1 MYPQTELTES
11 PLAPDRRKD
20 STEFGL
26 KVLRQCYN
34 RWKNGYGGETYSD
47 RMLRYEKNR
56 LYAMGK
62 QPEEQYR
69 DLIKIEGTPVV
80 LNLDYTPLAIAKPLL
95 EAKMDRY
102 LERVEKIK
110 CKASGQIASDKR
122 KKEKDEARF
131 KMNYRPAIQD
141 LQKNSGLHLEDFSD
155 HDPKSER
162 ELDVRYKTKPL
173 REELIMQLSENIVF
187 EQNEWADVIKKRMI
201 WDTFNC
207 GFCIT
212 LTELNSNGWIKT
224 PAVKPE
230 GFITSYSE
238 LDNFEDWQ
246 WQGQRRSMAI
256 TEVRLRMEGK
266 TKPDG
271 SPVITE
277 EELWQMAVKFSSSY
291 GNSSDWY
298 CDWDSDFN
306 TALARP
312 YDAVNVEIVDLYYK
326 TLYNLKKVVIKNK
339 YGKENIIDPSEVDA
353 KTPKVGMEEMY
364 SKPYYVAYHGVWI
377 IDTNYVLE
385 WGLAKNMLKPN
396 NNLIEIRSPY
406 TIYMHNNTHCRNTPL
421 VETMI
426 PLIDLIQNIHIQTQ
440 RIIAMTAPDG
450 FTIDTLGLS
459 NIDMGQGAG
468 VLSPMQLFGLY
479 LQTGNQYF
487 MSKDVEGDMGQQ
499 APPITPNNHPFS
511 DKLTQLDNQ
520 FWMAYKKL
528 QIITGDNNLA
538 SGNITNQA
546 TANSTLNDAREI
558 AEEPSNYVYKTVL
571 NVHKGT
577 AKNVELLL
585 LDKFFLKDDTFDGYM
600 LAIGEDDVKYMRG
613 MSGDIADL
621 MFNTKIEV
629 ALDKADQE
637 KWDRRIEIALEQ
649 KEITLADVAELE
661 MIDDATLR
669 SFMLAQKAKDKQAND
684 AAIAKENTQNNLE
697 QARAAAETKGKHDME
712 LEQQSHTNKLDQMQK
727 QQEGESLKQAYT
739 WSGVLKEKVADAIL
753 SKPDAKLSDVPEFI
767 WSGLGVIEESQK
779 QVVLQALQDMAKK
792 NQPPQPQGAPEQ
804 QGQPPQGVP
813 PQQSQAA

>member
-1 MYPQTELTES
+1 MYPQTSLTEN
-11 PLAPDRRKD
+11 PLSSDSRKD
-20 STEFGL
+20 TFEFGI
-26 KVLRQCYN
+26 KVMRQCYN

-56 LYAMGK
+56 LYAIGK
-62 QPEEQYR
+62 QPEEQYK
-69 DLIKIEGTPVV
+69 DLIKIDGTPVV
-80 LNLDYTPLAIAKPLL
+80 VNLDYTALAIATPLL
-95 EAKMDRY
+95 NAKMDRY
-102 LERVEKIK
+102 LERIEKIK
-110 CKASGQIASDKR
+110 CKAQGQIASNKR
-122 KKEKDEARF
+122 KKEKDDARF

-141 LQKNSGLHLEDFSD
+141 LQKQAGLQLEDFSD

-162 ELDVRYKTKPL
+162 ELDVKFKTKPL
-173 REELIMQLSENIVF
+173 REEIIMQLAQNIVF
-187 EQNEWADVIKKRMI
+187 EQNEWADIIKKRLI

-207 GFCIT
+207 GFAIT
-212 LTELNSNGWIKT
+212 LTELNGNGWIKT

-246 WQGQRRSMAI
+246 WQGQRRSMSIA
-256 TEVRLRMEGK
+256 EVRLRTQGVK
-266 TKPDG
+266 KPDG

-277 EELWQMAVKFSSSY
+277 EELWQLSVKFMGSY

-306 TALARP
+306 AAIARP
-312 YDAVNVEIVDLYYK
+312 YDAVNVELVDLYYK
-326 TLYNLKKVVIKNK
+326 TLYNLKKVVITNK
-339 YGKENIIDPSEVDA
+339 YGKENIVDPGDVDM
-353 KTPKVGMEEMY
+353 KSPKVGMEALN

-377 IDTNYVLE
+377 IDTGHLLE

-406 TIYMHNNTHCRNTPL
+406 TIHMHNNTHCRNTPL

-426 PLIDLIQNIHIQTQ
+426 PLIDLIQNIHMQTQ
-440 RIIAMTAPDG
+440 KIIAMTAPDG
-450 FTIDTLGLS
+450 FTIDVLGLS

-468 VLSPMQLFGLY
+468 VLSPMQMFGLY

-487 MSKDVEGDMGQQ
+487 MSRDVEGDNGQQ

-546 TANSTLNDAREI
+546 TANSTLQDAREI

-571 NVHKGT
+571 NIHKGT

-585 LDKFFLKDDTFDGYM
+585 LDKFFLKDDSFDGYM
-600 LAIGEDDVKYMRG
+600 LAIGEDDIKYMRE
-613 MSGDIADL
+613 MSGDIADI
-621 MFNTKIEV
+621 MFDTKIEV

-649 KEITLADVAELE
+649 NQITLGDAAELD

-669 SFMLAQKAKDKQAND
+669 SFMLAQKVKDKQAQD
-684 AAIAKENTQNNLE
+684 SDIAKQNTQNNLE
-697 QARAAAETKGKHDME
+697 QAKAAAQTKGDQDMA
-712 LEQQSHTNKLDQMQK
+712 LEQQAHTNKLQQMQK
-727 QQEGESLKQAYT
+727 QQDSEGLKSTYT
-739 WSGVLKEKVADAIL
+739 WAGVLKEKVADAIL
-753 SKPDAKLSDVPEFI
+753 SKPDAKFEDIPSFLWE
-767 WSGLGVIEESQK
+767 GLGIIEESQK
-779 QVVLQALQDMAKK
+779 QLVLQALREKSQQ
-792 NQPPQPQGAPEQ
+792 NQPQQPVQQQQNAPA
-804 QGQPPQGVP
+804 
-813 PQQSQAA
+813 PQQAA